1 MKELEIIEKHT
12 DKTQLTLE
20 EIFSILNEPD
30 GTYKFLSNY
39 KVSEDFIFENKERF
53 NKEVV
58 LISTNLSES
67 FIEKSLYSKWFVD
80 SDIKELNM
88 QTYANLSEKFIF
100 KYKEF
105 INWNRMILYISTQ
118 SDTFD
123 DYIKIIENNNLWS
136 LISANDLPVDFIR
149 DYKDKLDWKLL
160 SIVKIFSDNE
170 KLEFTDYIIN
180 FESVVGSFNEDS
192 IAPDELN
199 LGEWKDKF
207 NDLSKDLKQY
217 RPESKDG
224 KASECIDLKE
234 FLLED
239 DEDEDE
245 DDQD

>member
-1 MKELEIIEKHT
+1 MKELEIVETHT
-12 DKTQLTLE
+12 DKAQLTLE

-67 FIEKSLYSKWFVD
+67 FIKKSLDSKWFED

-100 KYKEF
+100 KYKDF

-170 KLEFTDYIIN
+170 KLEFIDYIIN
-180 FESVVGSFNEDS
+180 FESVENSDDS
-192 IAPDELN
+192 IVPDELD

-207 NDLSKDLKQY
+207 NDLSKDLK
-217 RPESKDG
+217 D
-224 KASECIDLKE
+224 
-234 FLLED
+234 
-239 DEDEDE
+239 
-245 DDQD
+245 